1 MRRLPPLN
9 SIRAFEATAR
19 HLSFSKAADELN
31 VTPGAVSQQVK
42 VLEDYLNLK
51 LFKRKNRLILLTD
64 EAQICLPLLSDG
76 LDKLAQGIDVIRE
89 QSDEKPL
96 TITAS
101 PTFASRWLMPR
112 LTSFRHEFPEI
123 DVRIDASNTLVD
135 LVNDDIDV
143 GIRFGDG
150 DYPGLEADYLFSQSV
165 IPVCK
170 PALLK
175 GENKLRTPND
185 LKHHTL
191 LHSHDDYFFTG
202 NTHIDWEMWIA
213 TVGAE
218 GIDASHGLHFSQHNL
233 LIEAAIRGQ
242 GVALVGS
249 ITVSDELKSGE
260 LVKPFKDS
268 DIPLS
273 LSYYFVYSNTK
284 ARLSRV
290 KIFRQWLLD
299 EVKKLN
305 R

>member
-1 MRRLPPLN
+1 
-9 SIRAFEATAR
+9 
-19 HLSFSKAADELN
+19 
-31 VTPGAVSQQVK
+31 
-42 VLEDYLNLK
+42 
-51 LFKRKNRLILLTD
+51 
-64 EAQICLPLLSDG
+64 
-76 LDKLAQGIDVIRE
+76 
-89 QSDEKPL
+89 
-96 TITAS
+96 
-101 PTFASRWLMPR
+101 
-112 LTSFRHEFPEI
+112 
-123 DVRIDASNTLVD
+123 
-135 LVNDDIDV
+135 
-143 GIRFGDG
+143 
-150 DYPGLEADYLFSQSV
+150 
-165 IPVCK
+165 
-170 PALLK
+170 
-175 GENKLRTPND
+175 
-185 LKHHTL
+185 
-191 LHSHDDYFFTG
+191 
-202 NTHIDWEMWIA
+202 MWIA